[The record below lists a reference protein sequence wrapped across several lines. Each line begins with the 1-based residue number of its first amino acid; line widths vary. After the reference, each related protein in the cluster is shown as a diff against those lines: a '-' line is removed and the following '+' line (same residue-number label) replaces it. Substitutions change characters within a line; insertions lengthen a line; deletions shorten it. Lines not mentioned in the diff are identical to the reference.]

1 MEDTVAAKF
10 TIVLGYQG
18 GGPIDLAVEKGE
30 IRCRAMTIES
40 FFAREP
46 FHTWRKNNFVKSIA
60 QSGRKRDARLPDT
73 PTIYELMDQYK
84 TPDQSRRV
92 ATAILAGGVFGRPMG
107 WTDGLAPVIC
117 HHGGCRMR
125 SHRSMRLLLVGM
137 ITVFLQVCDPSM
149 VAAQS
154 KPLIKVVVGYGS
166 TDGGV
171 AVLGFAK
178 ETKLFEKHGLDVVLV
193 GMGTGSVSLR
203 ALIAKDLQI
212 SSLSGSGLVQAAL
225 QGADTVLIAALI
237 NGFIFKIFSA
247 PEITNPAQLKGKK
260 LGVSRYGATSDFAVR
275 LALKKWGL
283 NPDRDVSILQ
293 IGTSQDTVRA
303 LQTKMLDAG
312 VLSGTS
318 SLIARRAGFREL
330 GDLADLGLNYP
341 TSAIGTTKSY
351 LQKNEGVVKA
361 FMLAY
366 IEAIHD
372 FKRDK
377 EAALAVLRK
386 YTRNDDR
393 EVLEDAYSNV
403 ASRYLPLPI
412 PTIEGI
418 RTILTE
424 LSTTLPAAKSA
435 DPEKFVSYKIMREI
449 EASGFVKRL
458 YENDGR
464 ERK

>member
-1 MEDTVAAKF
+1 M
-10 TIVLGYQG
+10 
-18 GGPIDLAVEKGE
+18 P
-30 IRCRAMTIES
+30 
-40 FFAREP
+40 
-46 FHTWRKNNFVKSIA
+46 
-60 QSGRKRDARLPDT
+60 
-73 PTIYELMDQYK
+73 
-84 TPDQSRRV
+84 
-92 ATAILAGGVFGRPMG
+92 
-107 WTDGLAPVIC
+107 TDGRSLVIAA
-117 HHGGCRMR
+117 
-125 SHRSMRLLLVGM
+125 LV
-137 ITVFLQVCDPSM
+137 IVFLGAHAPGALATQ
-149 VAAQS
+149 A
-154 KPLIKVVVGYGS
+154 KPLNKVVVGYGS

-212 SSLSGSGLVQAAL
+212 ASLSGSGLVQAAL

-237 NGFIFKIFSA
+237 NGFVFKVFAA
-247 PEITNPAQLKGKK
+247 PEISSPAQLKGKK

-283 NPDRDVSILQ
+283 NPDRDVNILQ

-303 LQTKMLDAG
+303 MQTKMLDAG
-312 VLSGTS
+312 VTSGTS
-318 SLIARRAGFREL
+318 SLIARKAGFREL
-330 GDLADLGLNYP
+330 GDLADLGLHYP

-351 LQKNEGVVKA
+351 LQKNEGLVKE

-372 FKRDK
+372 FKHNK
-377 EAALAVLRK
+377 EAALTVLKK

-393 EVLEDAYSNV
+393 EVLEDSYSSV
-403 ASRYLPLPI
+403 ASKYLALPI

-424 LSTTLPAAKSA
+424 LSTTVPAAKNA
-435 DPEKFVSYKIMREI
+435 DPEQFVSYKIAREI

-458 YENDGR
+458 YE
-464 ERK
+464 K

>member
-1 MEDTVAAKF
+1 MWTNSRSLVIAA
-10 TIVLGYQG
+10 
-18 GGPIDLAVEKGE
+18 
-30 IRCRAMTIES
+30 
-40 FFAREP
+40 
-46 FHTWRKNNFVKSIA
+46 
-60 QSGRKRDARLPDT
+60 
-73 PTIYELMDQYK
+73 
-84 TPDQSRRV
+84 
-92 ATAILAGGVFGRPMG
+92 
-107 WTDGLAPVIC
+107 
-117 HHGGCRMR
+117 
-125 SHRSMRLLLVGM
+125 LL
-137 ITVFLQVCDPSM
+137 IVFLGAHAPSAL
-149 VAAQS
+149 AAQA
-154 KPLIKVVVGYGS
+154 KALVKVVVGYGS

-178 ETKLFEKHGLDVVLV
+178 ETKLFEKRGLDVVLV

-203 ALIAKDLQI
+203 ALIAKDLEI

-225 QGADTVLIAALI
+225 QGADTVIISALI
-237 NGFIFKIFSA
+237 NGFIFKVFGA
-247 PEITNPAQLKGKK
+247 PEISSPAQLKGKK

-283 NPDRDVSILQ
+283 NPDRDVNILQ

-303 LQTKMLDAG
+303 MQTKMLDAG
-312 VLSGTS
+312 VMSGTS
-318 SLIARRAGFREL
+318 SLIARKAGFREL
-330 GDLADLGLNYP
+330 GDLADLGLHYP

-351 LQKNEGVVKA
+351 LQKNEGLVKE

-372 FKRDK
+372 FKRNK
-377 EAALAVLRK
+377 ETALTVLKK

-393 EVLEDAYSNV
+393 EVLEDSYSSV
-403 ASRYLPLPI
+403 AGKYLALPI

-424 LSTTLPAAKSA
+424 LSSTVPAAKNA
-435 DPEKFVSYKIMREI
+435 DPEQFVSYKIAREI

-458 YENDGR
+458 YENEGR

>member
-1 MEDTVAAKF
+1 
-10 TIVLGYQG
+10 
-18 GGPIDLAVEKGE
+18 
-30 IRCRAMTIES
+30 MTIS
-40 FFAREP
+40 RLGLHLP
-46 FHTWRKNNFVKSIA
+46 
-60 QSGRKRDARLPDT
+60 RLPQRFDG
-73 PTIYELMDQYK
+73 LLL
-84 TPDQSRRV
+84 
-92 ATAILAGGVFGRPMG
+92 TALVIVFPWVQMPSALAGQAKSLVNV
-107 WTDGLAPVIC
+107 VI
-117 HHGGCRMR
+117 
-125 SHRSMRLLLVGM
+125 
-137 ITVFLQVCDPSM
+137 
-149 VAAQS
+149 
-154 KPLIKVVVGYGS
+154 GYGS

-237 NGFIFKIFSA
+237 NGFVFKVFSA
-247 PEITNPAQLKGKK
+247 PEISSPAQLKGKK

-283 NPDRDVSILQ
+283 NPERDVNILQ

-303 LQTKMLDAG
+303 MQTKMLDAG
-312 VLSGTS
+312 VTTGTS
-318 SLIARRAGFREL
+318 SLIARKAGFREL
-330 GDLADLGLNYP
+330 GDLADLGLDYP

-351 LQKNEGVVKA
+351 LQKNEATVKG

-372 FKRDK
+372 FKRNK
-377 EAALAVLRK
+377 EVALAVLKK

-393 EVLEDAYSNV
+393 EVLEHNYDDI
-403 ASRYLPLPI
+403 ASRYLAMPI
-412 PTIEGI
+412 PALEGI

-424 LSTTLPAAKSA
+424 LSSTTPAAKNA
-435 DPEKFVSYKIMREI
+435 DPEQFVSYKIAREI

-458 YENDGR
+458 YE
-464 ERK
+464 K

>member
-1 MEDTVAAKF
+1 MNVSR
-10 TIVLGYQG
+10 LGLHL
-18 GGPIDLAVEKGE
+18 P
-30 IRCRAMTIES
+30 
-40 FFAREP
+40 
-46 FHTWRKNNFVKSIA
+46 
-60 QSGRKRDARLPDT
+60 RLPQRFDN
-73 PTIYELMDQYK
+73 LLLAALVLLFLWAK
-84 TPDQSRRV
+84 TPS
-92 ATAILAGGVFGRPMG
+92 ALAGQAK
-107 WTDGLAPVIC
+107 T
-117 HHGGCRMR
+117 
-125 SHRSMRLLLVGM
+125 LV
-137 ITVFLQVCDPSM
+137 
-149 VAAQS
+149 
-154 KPLIKVVVGYGS
+154 KVVIGYGS

-193 GMGTGSVSLR
+193 GMGTGSLSLR

-237 NGFIFKIFSA
+237 NGFVFKVFSA
-247 PEITNPAQLKGKK
+247 PEISSPAQLKGKK

-283 NPDRDVSILQ
+283 NPERDVNILQ

-303 LQTKMLDAG
+303 MQTKMLDAG
-312 VLSGTS
+312 VTTGTS
-318 SLIARRAGFREL
+318 SLIARKAGFREL
-330 GDLADLGLNYP
+330 GDLADLGLDYP

-351 LQKNEGVVKA
+351 LQKNEATVKG

-372 FKRDK
+372 FKRNK
-377 EAALAVLRK
+377 EVALAVLKK

-393 EVLEDAYSNV
+393 EVLEHNYDDI
-403 ASRYLPLPI
+403 ASRYLAMPI
-412 PTIEGI
+412 PALEGI

-424 LSTTLPAAKSA
+424 LSSTTPAAKNA
-435 DPEKFVSYKIMREI
+435 DPEQFVSYKITREI

-458 YENDGR
+458 YE
-464 ERK
+464 K

>member
-1 MEDTVAAKF
+1 
-10 TIVLGYQG
+10 
-18 GGPIDLAVEKGE
+18 
-30 IRCRAMTIES
+30 
-40 FFAREP
+40 
-46 FHTWRKNNFVKSIA
+46 
-60 QSGRKRDARLPDT
+60 
-73 PTIYELMDQYK
+73 
-84 TPDQSRRV
+84 
-92 ATAILAGGVFGRPMG
+92 
-107 WTDGLAPVIC
+107 
-117 HHGGCRMR
+117 MR
-125 SHRSMRLLLVGM
+125 SIGRSLV
-137 ITVFLQVCDPSM
+137 IAALVIVFLGAPAPSAF
-149 VAAQS
+149 AAQA
-154 KPLIKVVVGYGS
+154 KPLVKVVVGYGS

-203 ALIAKDLQI
+203 ALIAKDLEI

-225 QGADTVLIAALI
+225 QGSDTVLISALI
-237 NGFIFKIFSA
+237 NGFIFKVFGA
-247 PEITNPAQLKGKK
+247 PEISSPAQLKGKK

-283 NPDRDVSILQ
+283 NPDRDVNILQ
-293 IGTSQDTVRA
+293 FGTSQDTVRA
-303 LQTKMLDAG
+303 MQTKMLDAG
-312 VLSGTS
+312 VTSGTS
-318 SLIARRAGFREL
+318 SLIARKAGFREL
-330 GDLADLGLNYP
+330 GDLADLGLHYP

-351 LQKNEGVVKA
+351 LQKNEGLVKE

-372 FKRDK
+372 FKRNK
-377 EAALAVLRK
+377 ETALTVLKK

-393 EVLEDAYSNV
+393 EVLEDAYSNA
-403 ASRYLPLPI
+403 ASKYLALPI

-424 LSTTLPAAKSA
+424 LSTTVPAAKNA
-435 DPEKFVSYKIMREI
+435 DPEQFVSYKIAREI

-458 YENDGR
+458 YENEGR